1 MTAMF
6 HLHTLILLPFDS
18 ICTKTLIII
27 FNQLANA
34 TMKVIS
40 KISFKIIVLL
50 VKYWWFFQMHLL
62 QILFLITVAKKSVLP
77 LLLSN
82 IVEIYSSFLD
92 GKNHSPKV
100 TAQLFCV

>member
-50 VKYWWFFQMHLL
+50 VKYW
-62 QILFLITVAKKSVLP
+62 
-77 LLLSN
+77 
-82 IVEIYSSFLD
+82 
-92 GKNHSPKV
+92 
-100 TAQLFCV
+100 

>member
-1 MTAMF
+1 
-6 HLHTLILLPFDS
+6 
-18 ICTKTLIII
+18 
-27 FNQLANA
+27 
-34 TMKVIS
+34 
-40 KISFKIIVLL
+40 
-50 VKYWWFFQMHLL
+50 MHLL